1 MPPWQPLRR
10 SKVLKI
16 RRRQRQSPPTAS
28 ASQLDPRSANP
39 FPVYDREISRLRA
52 HLRSLKSA
60 QWSVRSHCRGWSVK
74 DIVAHLSTDEV
85 YNQACLDGTLRQLP
99 FSGGLNGWNGR
110 GVRIRRGMSPLETLQ
125 EWDARQERVRRA
137 WGAIGVS
144 GRIPTSVG
152 PYPLRLQ
159 VWHLA
164 QEYAI
169 HADDIEVP
177 MSARDR
183 QAQLR
188 WRAAFGLFAA
198 VEYGE
203 PVDAQLDA
211 NRVRVRRAGREI
223 DLDLETFIAY
233 LTNRPQQLKDPSQRA
248 LVRRLIA

>member
-1 MPPWQPLRR
+1 
-10 SKVLKI
+10 
-16 RRRQRQSPPTAS
+16 
-28 ASQLDPRSANP
+28 
-39 FPVYDREISRLRA
+39 
-52 HLRSLKSA
+52 
-60 QWSVRSHCRGWSVK
+60 
-74 DIVAHLSTDEV
+74 
-85 YNQACLDGTLRQLP
+85 
-99 FSGGLNGWNGR
+99 
-110 GVRIRRGMSPLETLQ
+110 MSPLETLQ

-198 VEYGE
+198 EEYGE
-203 PVDAQLDA
+203 PVDAQLEGD
-211 NRVRVRRAGREI
+211 RVRLHRGGRDTE
-223 DLDLETFIAY
+223 LDLETFIAY
-233 LTNRPQQLKDPSQRA
+233 LTNRPQQLKDASQRA
-248 LVRRLIA
+248 LVRRLVA

>member
-137 WGAIGVS
+137 WGAIGVN

-159 VWHLA
+159 V
-164 QEYAI
+164 
-169 HADDIEVP
+169 
-177 MSARDR
+177 
-183 QAQLR
+183 
-188 WRAAFGLFAA
+188 
-198 VEYGE
+198 
-203 PVDAQLDA
+203 
-211 NRVRVRRAGREI
+211 
-223 DLDLETFIAY
+223 
-233 LTNRPQQLKDPSQRA
+233 
-248 LVRRLIA
+248 